1 MLPSIVG
8 DSNVGC
14 PALLYTLLRS
24 IVLKSMMEEA
34 DLLKERLQAITD
46 KRRVQE
52 DIARKRGQIEEEK
65 LKLQYIKKKTLR
77 EQWLMDGVSPQSR
90 EEEEASRLQAQD
102 EQQQSQRLQTHID
115 RMEKEMEALE
125 AEELNIST
133 KEDFV
138 LKRLKEV
145 ERTAQD
151 IIRELKAD
159 VHTDVTNTCGRV
171 YLTPPG
177 PDTPPPSPDTPPP
190 SPDTPPPSPDT
201 PPPSPEEEQ
210 LATFAMEISVERDA
224 RTGTCQVVSTAT
236 ITPESIKGRG
246 LKVYDDGRKSIFA
259 VNPSVQV
266 EVDGGMT
273 TQQAE
278 ELLRQAADDK
288 VPSEVQYHRP
298 VYSSA
303 RPKTLQPKS
312 LQKIL
317 PCQRS
322 PEVAEVTFQN
332 QTFKLQE
339 TSSQS
344 SVQTEPDLHNASTS
358 TQNRAVVVS
367 VKVRSEEKPADMDGH
382 RQKCEVLS
390 LADSSDEQGCPPVTM
405 VFMGYQDALDEED
418 QDFQAELVVVGNSED
433 EDENKDEDDVRT
445 EQNGEFLSYHPD
457 GYKSKVFPPQDW
469 LKGPVVWCRSTTQ
482 VLDGP
487 GSHSGLHRPTFTHKS
502 AHKSTH
508 M

>member
-77 EQWLMDGVSPQSR
+77 EQWLMDGVSPQSG
-90 EEEEASRLQAQD
+90 EEEEACRLQAQD

-125 AEELNIST
+125 AEELNISA

-145 ERTAQD
+145 ERTAED

-159 VHTDVTNTCGRV
+159 VHTDVTNTCGSQAPDRV
-171 YLTPPG
+171 YLTPPS
-177 PDTPPPSPDTPPP
+177 PDPRPPSPG
-190 SPDTPPPSPDT
+190 
-201 PPPSPEEEQ
+201 EEQ

-236 ITPESIKGRG
+236 ITPESVKGRG

-266 EVDGGMT
+266 EVDPGMT

-278 ELLRQAADDK
+278 ELLRQAADEK
-288 VPSEVQYHRP
+288 VPSEVQYHQP

-322 PEVAEVTFQN
+322 PEQAQVSFQD
-332 QTFKLQE
+332 QTLKLQG

-344 SVQTEPDLHNASTS
+344 SVQTEPGLHNTSTS

-367 VKVRSEEKPADMDGH
+367 VKEKREVSADMDGH
-382 RQKCEVLS
+382 RQKCELLS

-433 EDENKDEDDVRT
+433 EDEDEDDVRT

-469 LKGPVVWCRSTTQ
+469 LKGPVVRCRSTTQ
-482 VLDGP
+482 VLDKP
-487 GSHSGLHRPTFTHKS
+487 ASHSGLHRPTFTHKS